1 MNKKTDPTTFYQIPP
16 RSASSASLS
25 PDGNQSAKKRTR
37 GVYPLVLC
45 GVFAAVMVICSQ
57 IFIPLPSGVPIN
69 LAILGVL
76 LSAGCLGFRYGMLTQ
91 VIYILLGCVGIPVFA
106 GLSGG
111 LHVIVG
117 PTGGY
122 IVGYILCAGIVG
134 FIASRTGSFWALV
147 GAMILGVLACY
158 AFGTLWYV
166 HLMDISFAVGIAQ
179 CVIPFLPF
187 DAVKIALAAL
197 LVQRLRHAVL

>member
-1 MNKKTDPTTFYQIPP
+1 MNKKKNPTTVYQDIPVSG
-16 RSASSASLS
+16 SASASAAD
-25 PDGNQSAKKRTR
+25 PAKKRTA

-57 IFIPLPSGVPIN
+57 ILIPLPSGVPIN

-76 LSAGCLGFRYGMLTQ
+76 LCAGCLGFRYGMITQ
-91 VIYILLGCVGIPVFA
+91 IIYVLLGCIGIPVFA

-111 LHVIVG
+111 LHVIAG

-122 IVGYILCAGIVG
+122 IVGYILCAGVVG
-134 FIASRTGSFWALV
+134 FIASRTRSFWALV
-147 GAMILGVLACY
+147 GAMILGVLVCY
-158 AFGTLWYV
+158 AFGTIWYV
-166 HLMDISFAVGIAQ
+166 HLMNISFAAGLAQ

-187 DAVKIALAAL
+187 DAAKIALAAL
-197 LVQRLRHAVL
+197 LVQRLRQTKLVKL

>member
-1 MNKKTDPTTFYQIPP
+1 MNKKTDPTTLYQNPS
-16 RSASSASLS
+16 RSGSSVSFSA
-25 PDGNQSAKKRTR
+25 GRGHAAKKRAGR
-37 GVYPLVLC
+37 VYPLVLC

-57 IFIPLPSGVPIN
+57 ILIPLPSGVPIN

-91 VIYILLGCVGIPVFA
+91 IVYILLGCAGVPVFA

-111 LHVIVG
+111 LHVIAG

-134 FIASRTGSFWALV
+134 FIASRTGSFRALA
-147 GAMILGVLACY
+147 GAMVLGVLACY

-166 HLMDISFAVGIAQ
+166 HLMNISFAVGIAQ
-179 CVIPFLPF
+179 CVVPFLPF

-197 LVQRLRHAVL
+197 LVQRLRRAAL